1 MKTFEQHYPHLASWV
16 QDGWIEIGRTD
27 YDSTFI
33 RVLDEGG
40 MIWSSDDDFAS
51 NSK

>member
-1 MKTFEQHYPHLASWV
+1 MKSFEQQYPHLAPWV

-27 YDSTFI
+27 YDATFI

-40 MIWSSDDDFAS
+40 
-51 NSK
+51 